1 MERKSSIKKQTSKQK
16 VKLKIQKELLRL
28 CRQRDKECVLKD
40 KGVGRC
46 GGVTSADHII
56 TRQISRTFAEMDN
69 IVCLCWYHHFQW
81 KPSNPTIYTKLIREI
96 IGEGKFNYIHQ
107 IAKEEAHY
115 TITDWLEKLE
125 ELKRRE

>member
-1 MERKSSIKKQTSKQK
+1 MERKSNIKKQTSKQK

-28 CRQRDKECVLKD
+28 CRQRDKECVLRD
-40 KGVGRC
+40 MGVGRC

-56 TRQISRTFAEMDN
+56 TRQISRTFAELDN

-81 KPSNPTIYTKLIREI
+81 KPSNPTIYTKLIKEI
-96 IGEGKFNYIHQ
+96 IGEAKFNYIHQ

-115 TITDWLEKLE
+115 TITDWLQKQE
-125 ELKRRE
+125 ELKQME